1 LGFLSELNDATDVWS
16 FASKKRKN
24 FSQMNR
30 RIFVLVILTFTLFL
44 SNYIFSQEK
53 GRGFGGFLERLKTE
67 LKLTPEQTAKIQK
80 ILDDAQ
86 RQAEIDRQKYQGDR
100 EAMMKAMRERWEKI
114 DKEIEAV
121 LTKEQKKKYEQIK
134 KERQERMREWRG
146 RTS

>member
-1 LGFLSELNDATDVWS
+1 LGR
-16 FASKKRKN
+16 FA
-24 FSQMNR
+24 F
-30 RIFVLVILTFTLFL
+30 
-44 SNYIFSQEK
+44 
-53 GRGFGGFLERLKTE
+53 E

-86 RQAEIDRQKYQGDR
+86 KQAEIDRQKYQGDR

>member
-1 LGFLSELNDATDVWS
+1 
-16 FASKKRKN
+16 
-24 FSQMNR
+24 MNR

-44 SNYIFSQEK
+44 SSYVFLQER

>member
-1 LGFLSELNDATDVWS
+1 MQPMFGLLRQ
-16 FASKKRKN
+16 KRKN

-44 SNYIFSQEK
+44 SSYVFSQER

-86 RQAEIDRQKYQGDR
+86 KQAEIDRQKYQGDR

>member
-1 LGFLSELNDATDVWS
+1 
-16 FASKKRKN
+16 
-24 FSQMNR
+24 MNR

-44 SNYIFSQEK
+44 SSYVFSQER
-53 GRGFGGFLERLKTE
+53 GRGFGDFLERLKTE

-86 RQAEIDRQKYQGDR
+86 KQAEIDRQKHQGDR

>member
-1 LGFLSELNDATDVWS
+1 
-16 FASKKRKN
+16 
-24 FSQMNR
+24 MNR
-30 RIFVLVILTFTLFL
+30 RTFVLVIFAFTLFL
-44 SNYIFSQEK
+44 SNYVFSQER

>member
-1 LGFLSELNDATDVWS
+1 MFGLLRQ
-16 FASKKRKN
+16 KRKN

-44 SNYIFSQEK
+44 SSYVFSQER

-86 RQAEIDRQKYQGDR
+86 KQAEIDRQKYQGDR

>member
-1 LGFLSELNDATDVWS
+1 
-16 FASKKRKN
+16 
-24 FSQMNR
+24 MNR

-44 SNYIFSQEK
+44 SSYVFSQER
-53 GRGFGGFLERLKTE
+53 GRGFGDFLERLKTE

-86 RQAEIDRQKYQGDR
+86 KQAEIDRQKYQGDR